1 MEVGAAYALRT
12 YLVDVEIGGLTL
24 PGIEVIGDDV
34 ADQILIGRDVLNKL
48 RLLLD
53 GPRQK
58 TELLD

>member
-1 MEVGAAYALRT
+1 LSGETART